1 MGTQSA
7 GSFRSI
13 LNTDEIGSLGVVS
26 PQKSPAWTIPGPSTW
41 PSAVFNRSC
50 SDLHSPFS
58 SWSSLV
64 SFVLSSVTAEMSVD
78 ALAARVC
85 REALLDSRV
94 FAVACQRLLGVIRAF
109 CFKLVRNGENR
120 IADPLQDDRV

>member
-1 MGTQSA
+1 MDNTRPIDLAQRRLQSVLFRLTFSLQFLEFPSELC
-7 GSFRSI
+7 SFIRDGRNVGRRTFE
-13 LNTDEIGSLGVVS
+13 LDLQLALAIGYRGAKARIV
-26 PQKSPAWTIPGPSTW
+26 
-41 PSAVFNRSC
+41 
-50 SDLHSPFS
+50 
-58 SWSSLV
+58 
-64 SFVLSSVTAEMSVD
+64 
-78 ALAARVC
+78 AARVC